1 LLPRELSGILGLIG
15 GVIDIAVGWVFLQQK
30 PEMGMSMMVG
40 SATAVGYFLLALG
53 AAVFLTGVY
62 VLSVRMMKRVTV
74 GLLMIV
80 FGVIMLALG
89 MGMIGGSINL
99 MQQGFS
105 TISGIVMIFLGLSM
119 LYSGYDMART

>member
-1 LLPRELSGILGLIG
+1 M
-15 GVIDIAVGWVFLQQK
+15 IDIAVGWVFLQQK
-30 PEMGMSMMVG
+30 PEIGMSMMVG
-40 SATAVGYFLLALG
+40 SAMAVGYFLLALG
-53 AAVFLTGVY
+53 AAVFLAGVY

-89 MGMIGGSINL
+89 MGMIGQFINF
-99 MQQGFS
+99 MQQGSS

-119 LYSGYDMART
+119 LYSGYDMTRT

>member
-40 SATAVGYFLLALG
+40 SAMPLGYFLLSFG

-62 VLSVRMMKRVTV
+62 VLSVKMMKRVTV
-74 GLLMIV
+74 GFLMIV

-89 MGMIGGSINL
+89 VGMVSNRAFHQFHAARVL
-99 MQQGFS
+99 NDLRNS
-105 TISGIVMIFLGLSM
+105 HDISGIEYALLW
-119 LYSGYDMART
+119 L